1 MGISRSP
8 AGALAEL
15 QQNQQDTA
23 GPRSPRKSRDERHNN
38 SSSSDDRGR
47 SPTKSAFSTLSRIAN
62 RDPSRH
68 AKSREPSPEKPK
80 KTKSSTNLV
89 GLLSRPKSAKSL
101 AKLAKEDEARAIK
114 DKENRTP
121 PASNSTVDLGGPPTP
136 IFAQF
141 STQDLAHRLAGKG
154 SFDLSGSQGRGMADG
169 SLPSNSGRSKERPK
183 SFHPQTKNPMG
194 PPQLPRSSDD
204 GLLSSDK
211 RHADRLRGQGQ
222 AASERIISK
231 AQRPKIFTA
240 FSASGTSGAA
250 KASPR
255 NPEGTIDPK
264 DIDVHLEDMLD
275 RRNIPEN
282 QRFKM
287 RNLSDTIKMEFIRQ
301 DWAEMAAK
309 GETANDSTS
318 SREVPGSAIAAGTDT
333 EDSHP
338 KRSRGRSFTLGRSKK
353 DSKLT
358 TKKSKGEGT
367 LGRHFRTKSTESIVS
382 ERPRSSSSS
391 VTSSGILSKIKLGQ
405 GPGDFV
411 SYLKKVQ
418 KPALV
423 EVGKLHKLRLLLRN
437 ETVSWAEDFIR
448 QGGMQEIVGLLNR
461 ILAVEW
467 RQVKTNGPT
476 TKICD

>member
-1 MGISRSP
+1 M
-8 AGALAEL
+8 
-15 QQNQQDTA
+15 
-23 GPRSPRKSRDERHNN
+23 
-38 SSSSDDRGR
+38 
-47 SPTKSAFSTLSRIAN
+47 
-62 RDPSRH
+62 
-68 AKSREPSPEKPK
+68 
-80 KTKSSTNLV
+80 
-89 GLLSRPKSAKSL
+89 
-101 AKLAKEDEARAIK
+101 K

-121 PASNSTVDLGGPPTP
+121 PASNSAVDLGGPPTP
-136 IFAQF
+136 IYAQF
-141 STQDLAHRLAGKG
+141 STQDLAYRLAGKG
-154 SFDLSGSQGRGMADG
+154 SFDMGSTQAGG
-169 SLPSNSGRSKERPK
+169 SSDNSLHSSSSRTKERPK

-211 RHADRLRGQGQ
+211 RHAERLRGLGQ
-222 AASERIISK
+222 TASERITSK

-240 FSASGTSGAA
+240 FSSSGSTSDA

-255 NPEGTIDPK
+255 NPEGHIDPK
-264 DIDVHLEDMLD
+264 TIDAHLEDMLD

-318 SREVPGSAIAAGTDT
+318 SREVSGSAVAAGTDT

-353 DSKLT
+353 DHKLT

-367 LGRHFRTKSTESIVS
+367 LGRHFRTKSTESVVS
-382 ERPRSSSSS
+382 ERPTSSSGTA
-391 VTSSGILSKIKLGQ
+391 TSSGFLSKIKLGQ

-437 ETVSWAEDFIR
+437 ETVSWAEEFIR

-461 ILAVEW
+461 TLEVEW
-467 RQVKTNGPT
+467 R
-476 TKICD
+476 